1 MSKSLNDLV
10 TKSKATGNKL
20 ETTQFGS
27 EPDKRLNPKRSSA
40 NKFRYWQGS
49 LYKINK
55 NVLFGLFKKTACKIQ
70 QLKLI
75 VMSATLNALKF
86 LEHFN
91 EVPIL

>member
-40 NKFRYWQGS
+40 NKFRY
-49 LYKINK
+49 
-55 NVLFGLFKKTACKIQ
+55 
-70 QLKLI
+70 
-75 VMSATLNALKF
+75 
-86 LEHFN
+86 
-91 EVPIL
+91 